1 MMFKNFLKPFIWLG
15 VICYGLFIP
24 ASGIPKSPLLKI
36 PYVDKLAHF
45 GLFFIFCL
53 LLFVPFKKLKL
64 NPLVFAPLISL
75 VLAAVLEGM
84 QQYVSSSRS
93 SDFFDFLA
101 NAAGIAAAM
110 LFFHFLVSGKKWE
123 KYL

>member
-24 ASGIPKSPLLKI
+24 ASCIPKSPLLKI
-36 PYVDKLAHF
+36 PYVDKQAHI

-53 LLFVPFKKLKL
+53 LLFVPCRIVKL
-64 NPLVFAPLISL
+64 NPLFFAPLISL
-75 VLAAVLEGM
+75 ILAAVLEGM
-84 QQYVSSSRS
+84 QQYISSSRS
-93 SDFFDFLA
+93 SNFFDFLA
-101 NAAGIAAAM
+101 NAAGIAVAM
-110 LFFHFLVSGKKWE
+110 LFFHFLISGKKWE